1 MTLRRRRL
9 ESTQSLLEQMLST
22 WVLQMLSRLQIKMA
36 SLLDVV
42 SENLQVFQVHYVCV
56 IIICNIFVLAN
67 SGEHSPVEHIISA
80 IETY

>member
-22 WVLQMLSRLQIKMA
+22 WVLQMLSCLQRKMA
-36 SLLDVV
+36 SLLVDI
-42 SENLQVFQVHYVCV
+42 SENLQVFQVHYMCV
-56 IIICNIFVLAN
+56 VICSIFLLAN
-67 SGEHSPVEHIISA
+67 SGEHSPVEHRISA